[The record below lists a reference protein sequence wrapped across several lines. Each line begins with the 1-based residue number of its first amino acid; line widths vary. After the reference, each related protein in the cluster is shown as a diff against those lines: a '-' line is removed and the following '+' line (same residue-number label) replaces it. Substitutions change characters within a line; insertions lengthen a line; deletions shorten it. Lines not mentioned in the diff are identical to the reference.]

1 MCMCCASGWAPARV
15 STSPGPRTFAK
26 NQDQHVL
33 GMAVSNLITY
43 FIILTANAERLPLIF
58 PDAWPLNGYST
69 VPILPAGAL
78 PQGRSPVCAKSR
90 GALRPFVGI
99 PPVMHDPTVRSPD
112 RATRASLPRS
122 HLAFDAQYGV
132 KTDVQTSNEAAVQMS
147 MKIEGALFRLKDM
160 VLGCQIRL
168 SASKRLR

>member
-1 MCMCCASGWAPARV
+1 V
-15 STSPGPRTFAK
+15 
-26 NQDQHVL
+26 
-33 GMAVSNLITY
+33 Y
-43 FIILTANAERLPLIF
+43 
-58 PDAWPLNGYST
+58 
-69 VPILPAGAL
+69 
-78 PQGRSPVCAKSR
+78 PVCAKSR

>member
-15 STSPGPRTFAK
+15 STSPRPRTFTK
-26 NQDQHVL
+26 NQDRHVL

-43 FIILTANAERLPLIF
+43 FIILTGNAERLPLIF

-78 PQGRSPVCAKSR
+78 PQSRSRA
-90 GALRPFVGI
+90 I
-99 PPVMHDPTVRSPD
+99 PQRQAVH
-112 RATRASLPRS
+112 AG
-122 HLAFDAQYGV
+122 QYGV

>member
-1 MCMCCASGWAPARV
+1 MRLRLHEKGGKEHEMPVHHLLEQILDEYIPAAGLQSGQPLFPSV
-15 STSPGPRTFAK
+15 NSVGT
-26 NQDQHVL
+26 
-33 GMAVSNLITY
+33 AVT
-43 FIILTANAERLPLIF
+43 
-58 PDAWPLNGYST
+58 
-69 VPILPAGAL
+69 
-78 PQGRSPVCAKSR
+78 

-122 HLAFDAQYGV
+122 HLAFDAPYGV